1 MTTTGDWSWTG
12 KRRGGRGGKA
22 LVGHADMIPRALA
35 TLATGRKG
43 QDWGRETVGVSGVG
57 GVVE

>member
-1 MTTTGDWSWTG
+1 MG
-12 KRRGGRGGKA
+12 GGRGGKA

-43 QDWGRETVGVSGVG
+43 QGWGRETVGVSGIG
-57 GVVE
+57 GVVG

>member
-1 MTTTGDWSWTG
+1 M
-12 KRRGGRGGKA
+12 GGKA

-43 QDWGRETVGVSGVG
+43 QGWGRETEGASGVG
-57 GVVE
+57 GVVGQGCLALTSCF